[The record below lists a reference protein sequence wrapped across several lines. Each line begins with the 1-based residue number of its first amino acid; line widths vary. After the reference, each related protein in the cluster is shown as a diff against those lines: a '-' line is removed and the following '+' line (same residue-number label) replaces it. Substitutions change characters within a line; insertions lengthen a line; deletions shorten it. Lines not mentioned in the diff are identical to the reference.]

1 MSDQQPV
8 MKCTAEQ
15 MARHRIPL
23 AYRDYCAHLL
33 IRLNKC
39 REHETYMPWKCE
51 HERHSYEVCE
61 YKEFKRRQALFTE
74 QQEAAAAAKQ

>member
-1 MSDQQPV
+1 MADEQPQ
-8 MKCTAEQ
+8 MKCTEEQ
-15 MARHRIPL
+15 MARHKVPV

-39 REHETYMPWKCE
+39 RDVSLYAPWKCE

-61 YKEFKRRQALFTE
+61 FKEFKRRQKIW
-74 QQEAAAAAKQ
+74 QQEQLAKQGK

>member
-1 MSDQQPV
+1 MSSETPV
-8 MKCTAEQ
+8 MKCTEEQ
-15 MARHRIPL
+15 MARHKIPV

-39 REHETYMPWKCE
+39 REQSLYMPWKCE

-61 YKEFKRRQALFTE
+61 YKEFKRRQKLWQE
-74 QQEAAAAAKQ
+74 QQDAKN